1 MKARGS
7 RFDAVTV
14 MFDRFS
20 NKIQTWFQVNSI
32 DSSIYSYDPS
42 LFKPTLY
49 EIELSLKAKS
59 QVTEDFAVI
68 SYPKIYNYSKPSLFK
83 INKIYASEETQ
94 MGKEA
99 ETLSNFQ
106 FYPLFSPVIEGCN
119 CNNLQLYS
127 NEKKIEKLAS
137 KNSDKQLDILHL
149 AIPNLYPPSIFDF
162 NRLTSFPVGKQL
174 FPFQSDGVSFLI
186 RHENALLADE
196 MGLGKSIQAII
207 ATRLLL
213 KSKII
218 KNSLIVCPKS
228 VLVDWETKFEE
239 WAPELSLTMM
249 SGPVNKRRELW
260 NNDDQ
265 IFLVTYDTL
274 REDALSD
281 DEKQVMPSNFDLII
295 LDEVQRIKNSSTKIF
310 NAINLINGQRR
321 WGLSGTPLENRVE
334 ELSTIFSYIKP
345 GLFSTTEVNN
355 PLSVKTAIEPFVLRR
370 VKQTVLR
377 NLPEK
382 IHDEILLDLEP
393 KQRTAYH
400 MAEKEGIIMLKEKG
414 KLATVTH
421 VLALISKL
429 KQICNLDPES
439 GESCK
444 LNYLIEMLENLSETD
459 EKMLVFSQYPEK
471 TLRLIEP
478 RLRKFNPLM
487 YHGSL
492 SSKEREAIIE
502 RFNED
507 EKIKLLLMSVKA
519 GGLGLTLTRANYVVH
534 FDSWWNPAI
543 MAQAEDRTH
552 RIGQINNVFVTS
564 LITKNTIER
573 RIQMI
578 LEEKRGLFKDV
589 MGDISDAGLTQMLN
603 EGEIFGLFGLD
614 RSKN

>member
-1 MKARGS
+1 MRDRGS
-7 RFDAVTV
+7 RLDVVTT
-14 MFDRFS
+14 MFDRLS
-20 NKIQTWFQVNSI
+20 NKIRTLFKPNSI
-32 DSSIYSYDPS
+32 DSSIYSFDPILSKPS
-42 LFKPTLY
+42 LHK
-49 EIELSLKAKS
+49 IELLLRANS
-59 QVTEDFAVI
+59 QVSEDFADI
-68 SYPKIYNYSKPSLFK
+68 PYPAIFNYSKPYFFK
-83 INKIYASEETQ
+83 INKIYASEDIKME
-94 MGKEA
+94 KEA
-99 ETLSNFQ
+99 EILANFQ
-106 FYPLFSPVIEGCN
+106 FNPLFSPVIEGCN
-119 CNNLQLYS
+119 CTNLQLYT

-137 KNSDKQLDILHL
+137 KQDKELDILHL
-149 AIPNLYPPSIFDF
+149 AISNLYPSSMFDF
-162 NRLTSFPVGKQL
+162 SRLTSFPVGKQL

-213 KSKII
+213 TSKII

-239 WAPELSLTMM
+239 WAPELSLTMI
-249 SGPVNKRRELW
+249 SGLANKRRDLW
-260 NNDDQ
+260 NNEAQ

-281 DEKQVMPSNFDLII
+281 DEKQIMPLNFDLII

-310 NAINLINGQRR
+310 NAINLINGVRR

-345 GLFSTTEVNN
+345 GLFTTTEVNN
-355 PLSVKTAIEPFVLRR
+355 PLLVKTAIEPFVLRR
-370 VKQTVLR
+370 VKQTVLQ

-382 IHDEILLDLEP
+382 IHDEVLLDLEP
-393 KQRTAYH
+393 KQRAAYH

-429 KQICNLDPES
+429 KQICNLEPES

-444 LNYLIEMLENLSETD
+444 LNYLIDMLENLSETD
-459 EKMLVFSQYPEK
+459 GKMLVFSQYPEK

-478 RLRKFNPLM
+478 RLRRFNPLM

-502 RFNED
+502 HFNED
-507 EKIKLLLMSVKA
+507 ETIKLLLMSVKA

-552 RIGQINNVFVTS
+552 RIGQVNNVFVAS

-573 RIQMI
+573 RIQTI

-589 MGDISDAGLTQMLN
+589 MGDISDTGLTQFLN
-603 EGEIFGLFGLD
+603 EREIFGLFGLD

>member
-1 MKARGS
+1 
-7 RFDAVTV
+7 V
-14 MFDRFS
+14 MFDHFS
-20 NKIQTWFQVNSI
+20 NKLQTWFQINSK

-42 LFKPTLY
+42 FSKPTLQ
-49 EIELSLKAKS
+49 EIELSIGTKYP
-59 QVTEDFAVI
+59 VTEDLVNVP
-68 SYPKIYNYSKPSLFK
+68 YPRIYDYSKPSNFK
-83 INKIYASEETQ
+83 ISKIITSEEI
-94 MGKEA
+94 KLEKIP
-99 ETLSNFQ
+99 ETLANFQ
-106 FYPLFSPVIEGCN
+106 FNPLFSPMIEGCN
-119 CNNLQLYS
+119 CESLQLYN
-127 NEKKIEKLAS
+127 NEKNIERIIN
-137 KNSDKQLDILHL
+137 KNSDKQLDLLHL

-162 NRLTSFPVGKQL
+162 KKLTPFPVGKQL

-213 KSKII
+213 NSKTIT
-218 KNSLIVCPKS
+218 NSLIVCPKS

-239 WAPELSLTMM
+239 WAPELSLTMI
-249 SGPVNKRRELW
+249 SGPVNKRRVLW
-260 NNDDQ
+260 NNEDQ

-274 REDALSD
+274 REDALLD
-281 DEKQVMPSNFDLII
+281 DEKQIMPSNFDLII

-355 PLSVKTAIEPFVLRR
+355 PLHVKTSIEPFVLRR

-393 KQRTAYH
+393 KQRAAYQ

-429 KQICNLDPES
+429 KQICNLEPES

-471 TLRLIEP
+471 TLSLIEP
-478 RLRKFNPLM
+478 KLRRFNPLM

-492 SSKEREAIIE
+492 SSKERETIIE
-502 RFNED
+502 RFNGD

-552 RIGQINNVFVTS
+552 RIGQVNNVFVTS
-564 LITKNTIER
+564 LISRNTIER

-578 LEEKRGLFKDV
+578 LEEKRALFKDV
-589 MGDISDAGLTQMLN
+589 MSDISDAGLTQLLN
-603 EGEIFGLFGLD
+603 EREIFGLFGLE
-614 RSKN
+614 RSKD

>member
-1 MKARGS
+1 MKNRSS
-7 RFDAVTV
+7 RFSVITAV
-14 MFDRFS
+14 FDRFN
-20 NKIQTWFQVNSI
+20 NKIQTLLELNSKE
-32 DSSIYSYDPS
+32 SSIYSYDPFLS
-42 LFKPTLY
+42 KPLLH
-49 EIELSLKAKS
+49 EIELLKAKS
-59 QVTEDFAVI
+59 QVTEDFADI
-68 SYPKIYNYSKPSLFK
+68 PYPTILNYSKPSIFK
-83 INKIYASEETQ
+83 INKIYASVETK
-94 MGKEA
+94 MEKA
-99 ETLSNFQ
+99 SETLSHFQ
-106 FYPLFSPVIEGCN
+106 FNPLLSPIIEGCD
-119 CNNLQLYS
+119 CNNLQLYT
-127 NEKKIEKLAS
+127 NEKKIEKP
-137 KNSDKQLDILHL
+137 SDKRDKELDLLHL
-149 AIPNLYPPSIFDF
+149 AISNLYPTSMFDF
-162 NRLTSFPVGKQL
+162 SKLTSFPVGKQL

-218 KNSLIVCPKS
+218 ENSLIVCPKS

-239 WAPELSLTMM
+239 WAPELSLTMI

-260 NNDDQ
+260 NNEDQ

-281 DEKQVMPSNFDLII
+281 GEKQTMPSNFDLII

-345 GLFSTTEVNN
+345 GLFVKTEVNN
-355 PLSVKTAIEPFVLRR
+355 PLLVKAAIEPFVLRR
-370 VKQTVLR
+370 VKQAVLQ

-382 IHDEILLDLEP
+382 IHDEVLLDLEP
-393 KQRTAYH
+393 KQRAAYH
-400 MAEKEGIIMLKEKG
+400 LAEKEGIIMIKEKG

-429 KQICNLDPES
+429 KQICNLEPES

-478 RLRKFNPLM
+478 KLRRFNPLM

-492 SSKEREAIIE
+492 SSKERESIIE

-507 EKIKLLLMSVKA
+507 EEIKLLLMSVKA

-543 MAQAEDRTH
+543 MSQAEDRTH
-552 RIGQINNVFVTS
+552 RIGQVNNVFVSS

-603 EGEIFGLFGLD
+603 EREIFGLFGLD